1 MSQTVVATTTVE
13 SSTYTISGGPKQIAF
28 VIAGGNGGNGTNTF
42 GGNGAT
48 INAIYNLNNGD
59 VIRYLVA
66 EGGFGGSEAG
76 GGGSTG
82 IYINSTLIL
91 VAGGG
96 GGGDNSANA
105 VGFGANNTT
114 NGDNGTV
121 AATFTNNGSGGTAGN
136 GGTSNSDSGGGG
148 GINSAGGNGSSGLG
162 GKAAKVDFTLA
173 LGGTAI
179 SGNGAGGRGL
189 TGGGGAGNFYAA
201 AGGGYSGGGAAG
213 GAGSAGGGGS
223 FVNTTFTGY
232 VTSTIAAGANGAAS
246 GADQTNGNNGSVTI
260 TGITDI
266 DNDGITDSIDIDDD
280 NDGILDTEENIECTG
295 SLNYEFYNASPAS
308 NTVDNIPTTGVTGV
322 GTVSDFDVTALQTIV
337 TPTDANTYSIRYT
350 GFIKIP
356 TTDTYTFYL
365 NSDDGSKVYIDGNEV
380 ADYDGPHAARGPI
393 AGTPVLLNAGA
404 HTIEV
409 LFFENNG
416 QHSLIVEYSSISAPL
431 RIPIPFNTLSPGNC
445 DSDGD
450 SIPNSLDLDSDNDG
464 IPDNIE
470 GQTTRDYLEPSGD
483 DVDNDGL
490 DDAYD
495 SNLTGSA
502 NSFGITPLNTD
513 ATATIGADTVPDY
526 LDLDSDGDTI
536 FDIVE
541 SGSGLTNTA
550 GRTDGIVGTNG
561 LENTLDNGDNY
572 TDVNG
577 SFDSTQ
583 TDNFTDIDSDA
594 LTFGDVDYRDLT
606 EDGIAM
612 ITQVYQSN
620 LDNWIEITNIHST
633 NNIAANSIKVQLYN
647 SKSGDQTG
655 VSPNSTYTVNA
666 VLTPGQSVLL
676 GNLNNAITNINSSA
690 LRLDDTNIT
699 NFANADDIIT
709 LSSSNDAN
717 SYIHRYD
724 IIEAFTDN
732 TSYVRIDEIE
742 LPNITYTT
750 NEWVAFIDN
759 NIDAYQAGYGG
770 DISSTKRHP
779 QDPLISEIED
789 SNTQANT
796 LLGLHQIEKTTTNA
810 NNTWDNGYPDRSR
823 YVVIDEDYNHTGSR
837 FSARKLDVNTFKE
850 LRITDNVLV
859 VTNDILL
866 DGNIRL
872 TGTTAQLIQTHTNTS
887 TVTSSGTPG
896 QLFIDQNS
904 EVPSLYRYNYMS
916 SPVTNPG
923 ADNYS
928 LITVFKDGT
937 TPNDPKDITFVTGY
951 DGSYAG
957 GVLKLAD
964 FWIYTYATASNG
976 RSNWEHKYRR
986 GTIKRG
992 DGFIFKGPGQIQNY
1006 TFVGTPNDG
1015 SFTSENEID
1024 TGESYL
1030 IGNPFPSAINARK
1043 FIDDNIDATT
1053 GTLYFWQHVGE
1064 NNNQGTAGH
1073 NFAGYIGGYASQ
1085 NKITSTNAYAATP
1098 TTAVLYTL
1106 QAEDADYTGIP
1117 TSTGPTTG
1125 ISLNETDYI
1134 KFENISSGVDTLKIT
1149 YAAIADK
1156 NLQIKVNNV
1165 VKGEITFA
1173 GTSNNYTEKEIAL
1186 CIESGSNITLTST
1199 NDGNS
1204 IKIDQITFKDNDGY
1218 IACSSVGNDDT
1229 KYDDPQPYIA
1239 VGQGFFVVGGDT
1251 KDKIVFN
1258 NSQRAYVTEESGES
1272 VFFKGKKKTLK
1283 KTPTEE
1289 LPILKLGM
1297 NYAKAKGSNF
1307 HRQIAISFNKANSF
1321 AYEKGFDSQMY
1332 DINPTDFYWN
1342 FSNDTNSYVI
1352 AGIQGISDALEVPL
1366 EIVVSKNSVIT
1377 IVIDETTNINQ
1388 NIYIKDKLTG
1398 KTQQINNASASYQL
1412 KTGTYTDRF
1421 VLAFTPANTTLSLK
1435 DDILTKQT
1443 SVFTDNKN
1451 HNIVIS
1457 KNKEIKI
1464 NTVTLFDILGK
1475 KVILW
1480 NIKEQKETYQLNI
1493 KKQIPTGIYIVK
1505 IKTDKG
1511 TINKK
1516 VLVE

>member
-13 SSTYTISGGPKQIAF
+13 SSTYTISGGPKQISF
-28 VIAGGNGGNGTNTF
+28 VITGGNGGNGTNTF

-48 INAIYNLNNGD
+48 INATYNLNNGD

-82 IYINSTLIL
+82 IYINNTLIL

-96 GGGDNSANA
+96 GGGDNSVNA

-114 NGDNGTV
+114 NGDNGT
-121 AATFTNNGSGGTAGN
+121 ANLGFSNSSIGGTNGN
-136 GGTSNSDSGGGG
+136 GGASNSDSGGGG

-162 GKAAKVDFTLA
+162 GEAAKVDFTLA

-189 TGGGGAGNFYAA
+189 TGGGGAGDFYAA

-246 GADQTNGNNGSVTI
+246 GANQTNGNNGSVTI
-260 TGITDI
+260 TDITDI

-365 NSDDGSKVYIDGNEV
+365 NSDDGSKIYIDGNEV

-404 HTIEV
+404 HTIKV
-409 LFFENNG
+409 LFFENFG
-416 QHSLIVEYSSISAPL
+416 QHSLIVEYASTSSPS
-431 RIPIPFNTLSPGNC
+431 RVPIPFSNLSPGNC

-450 SIPNSLDLDSDNDG
+450 NIPNSLDLDSDNDG

-495 SNLTGSA
+495 DNLSGSA

-513 ATATIGADTVPDY
+513 ATATTGADTVPDY

-541 SGSGLTNTA
+541 SGSVLTNTA

-612 ITQVYQSN
+612 ITQVYQSGS
-620 LDNWIEITNIHST
+620 DKWIEITNIHNT

-655 VSPNSTYTVNA
+655 VSPNSTYTVNT

-676 GNLNNAITNINSSA
+676 GNLNNVITNINSSA
-690 LRLDDTNIT
+690 LRLNDTNIT
-699 NFANADDIIT
+699 NFAGADDIIT

-717 SYIHRYD
+717 SYKHRYD

-732 TSYVRIDEIE
+732 TSYVRIDETTA
-742 LPNITYTT
+742 PNTTYTT
-750 NEWVAFIDN
+750 NEWVAFIDD

-796 LLGLHQIEKTTTNA
+796 LLGLHQIEETTTNA

-837 FSARKLDVNTFKE
+837 FSARKLDVNTSKE
-850 LRITDNVLV
+850 LRVTDNVLV
-859 VTNDILL
+859 VTNGILL

-872 TGTTAQLIQTHTNTS
+872 TGATAQLIQTHTSTS
-887 TVTSSGTPG
+887 KVTNSGTPG
-896 QLFIDQNS
+896 KLFIDQNS
-904 EVPSLYRYNYMS
+904 EIPSLYRYNYMS
-916 SPVTNPG
+916 SPVTNPN

-937 TPNDPKDITFVTGY
+937 TPNAPKDITFVTGY

-992 DGFIFKGPGQIQNY
+992 DGFIFKGPGQEQNY

-1015 SFTSENEID
+1015 SFTTENEID

-1030 IGNPFPSAINARK
+1030 IGNPFPSAMNARK
-1043 FIDDNIDATT
+1043 FINDNINATT

-1064 NNNQGTAGH
+1064 NNDQGTAGH

-1085 NKITSTNAYAATP
+1085 NKITTTNAYASNP
-1098 TTAVLYTL
+1098 TGAVLYTL
-1106 QAEDADYTGIP
+1106 QAEDAEYTGIP
-1117 TSTGPTTG
+1117 NSSGPTIG
-1125 ISLNETDYI
+1125 ISLNETDYV
-1134 KFENISSGVDTLKIT
+1134 KFENISSGVEILKIT
-1149 YAAIADK
+1149 YASLADK
-1156 NLQIKVNNV
+1156 NLKITVNNEIR
-1165 VKGEITFA
+1165 GEITFT
-1173 GTSNNYTEKEIAL
+1173 GTSNNYIEKTINL
-1186 CIESGSNITLTST
+1186 CVQSGSTITLTST
-1199 NDGNS
+1199 DDGNS
-1204 IKIDQITFKDNDGY
+1204 IIIDQIVFEDDDGN
-1218 IACSSVGNDDT
+1218 ISCSGVGNDAS

-1239 VGQGFFVVGGDT
+1239 VGQGFFVIGGDT

-1258 NSQRAYVTEESGES
+1258 NSQRAYITEESGES
-1272 VFFKGKKKTLK
+1272 VFFKSEKKTLK
-1283 KTPTEE
+1283 KSTVKE

-1297 NYAKAKGSNF
+1297 NYANTIGNNF
-1307 HRQIAISFNKANSF
+1307 HRQIAISFDKANSF
-1321 AYEKGFDSQMY
+1321 AYENGFDSQMY
-1332 DINPTDFYWN
+1332 DVNATDFYWK
-1342 FSNDTNSYVI
+1342 FPNDDNNYVI
-1352 AGIQGISDALEVPL
+1352 AGVQEISDNLEVPL
-1366 EIVVSKNSVIT
+1366 EVVVNKNSVIT
-1377 IVIDETTNINQ
+1377 IVADDIKNISR
-1388 NIYIKDKLTG
+1388 NIYIKDKITG

-1412 KTGTYTDRF
+1412 QTGTYTNRF
-1421 VLAFTPANTTLSLK
+1421 VLAFVPADTSLNIEDELLAQK
-1435 DDILTKQT
+1435 TSIFADNDNQT
-1443 SVFTDNKN
+1443 
-1451 HNIVIS
+1451 IIII
-1457 KNKEIKI
+1457 KNKEVNI
-1464 NTVTLFDILGK
+1464 NKVTLFDILGK
-1475 KVILW
+1475 EISLW
-1480 NIKEQKETYQLNI
+1480 DIKEQKETYQLNI

-1505 IKTDKG
+1505 MKTDKG
-1511 TINKK
+1511 TVNKK
-1516 VLVE
+1516 IMVE